1 MAKPINQKPELLLA
15 QMQQMRVGLT
25 SYSESFTPASPTAEE
40 LDAAISDLTTKLQSQ
55 VEAAGAAE
63 TATQVMYA
71 AREDAMAISRRL
83 RDQIYAHFGK
93 HDARIV
99 EFGLDTLPA
108 NRSNQNA
115 DGPGHRNKN
124 GSEETE

>member
-1 MAKPINQKPELLLA
+1 MAKPIKEKPELLLS
-15 QMQQMRVGLT
+15 QMRQMRVGLT
-25 SYSESFTPASPTAEE
+25 SYAESFTPASPTAEE
-40 LDAAISDLTTKLQSQ
+40 LDVSITDLTTKLQSQ

-63 TATQVMYA
+63 SATQVMYA
-71 AREDAMAISRRL
+71 ARESAMAISRRM

-99 EFGLDTLPA
+99 EFGLDTLPV
-108 NRSNQNA
+108 
-115 DGPGHRNKN
+115 HRNKN

>member
-1 MAKPINQKPELLLA
+1 MAKPIKQKPELLLA

-25 SYSESFTPASPTAEE
+25 SYSDSFTPASPTAEE
-40 LDAAISDLTTKLQSQ
+40 LDNAIIDLTTKLQSQ

-63 TATQVMYA
+63 TATQAMYA
-71 AREDAMAISRRL
+71 SRESAVSISRRM

-99 EFGLDTLPA
+99 EFGLDTLPV
-108 NRSNQNA
+108 
-115 DGPGHRNKN
+115 HRNKN